1 MALRTNCN
9 IKAMD
14 KHELR
19 MYVDDAYD
27 KASKIGLGNAYI
39 SWGEKD
45 ELIKTAKYYR
55 KMILQGSYAMVK
67 QLHCKDE
74 ISGELLWIS
83 IHNEATLRE
92 IILYLVA
99 DNFYMSRQQIYSFI
113 KS

>member
-1 MALRTNCN
+1 MT
-9 IKAMD
+9 

-19 MYVDDAYD
+19 MYIDTAY
-27 KASKIGLGNAYI
+27 KRASEIGLGNSYI
-39 SWGEKD
+39 NWSDKD

-74 ISGELLWIS
+74 SGELLWIS
-83 IHNEATLRE
+83 IHNEATLKE

-99 DNFYMSRQQIYSFI
+99 DNFYMTRQQIYSFV